1 MYAAPPSITAE
12 VFAVIPEAIGYGN
25 RRSDWADAQ
34 INGVPTPTYLEGP
47 CFDAAGNLWV
57 TDIPWGRL
65 LKITPEGHVS
75 VGAEYDG
82 QPNGLKFLA
91 DGRGLIADFKNGLM
105 IFDPTTGAVEPY
117 LPRHLLEPFHGC
129 NDLTVAKNGDLYFT
143 DQGMSGLHAP
153 YGRVYRLTVAGRLE
167 LVLDNIPSPN
177 GLVLNKAEN
186 ALMLAVTRDN
196 AIWRVPLTADGG
208 VTKVGAFIRMSGGNG
223 PDGVA
228 MDEDDNIAV
237 CHVGMGCVWL
247 FDHIGEPLLRIPA
260 PQGLKVTNCAYGGV
274 DRKTLFIT
282 ESGTGTV
289 LRAEMPVPGRTLHLR
304 QD

>member
-12 VFAVIPEAIGYGN
+12 VFAVIPEAIGFGN

-34 INGVPTPTYLEGP
+34 INGAPTPTYLEGP

-65 LKITPEGHVS
+65 LKVTPAGDVS

-82 QPNGLKFLA
+82 QPNGLKFLS

-105 IFDPTTGAVEPY
+105 VFDPATGAVEPY
-117 LPRHLLEPFHGC
+117 LVRRLLEPFRGC
-129 NDLTVAKNGDLYFT
+129 NDLTVASNGDLYFT
-143 DQGMSGLHAP
+143 DQGMSGLHDA
-153 YGRVYRLTVAGRLE
+153 YGRVYRLRVDGRLE
-167 LVLDNIPSPN
+167 LLLDRMPSPN

-186 ALMLAVTRDN
+186 ALMVAVTRAN

-208 VTKVGAFIRMSGGNG
+208 VTKVGTFIQMSGGNG

-237 CHVGMGCVWL
+237 CHVGMGCAWL
-247 FDHIGEPLLRIPA
+247 FDDIGEPILRIRA
-260 PQGLKVTNCAYGGV
+260 PKGRKVTNCAYGGA
-274 DRKTLFIT
+274 DRRSLFIT
-282 ESGTGTV
+282 ESGSGTI
-289 LRAEMPVPGRTLHLR
+289 LRAEMPTPGRALHAR
-304 QD
+304 PA

>member
-1 MYAAPPSITAE
+1 MA
-12 VFAVIPEAIGYGN
+12 
-25 RRSDWADAQ
+25 
-34 INGVPTPTYLEGP
+34 
-47 CFDAAGNLWV
+47 
-57 TDIPWGRL
+57 
-65 LKITPEGHVS
+65 
-75 VGAEYDG
+75 
-82 QPNGLKFLA
+82 
-91 DGRGLIADFKNGLM
+91 
-105 IFDPTTGAVEPY
+105 FDPATGAVEPY
-117 LPRHLLEPFHGC
+117 LTRHLLEPFHGC
-129 NDLTVAKNGDLYFT
+129 NDLTVASNGDLYFT

-237 CHVGMGCVWL
+237 CHVGMGCAWL
-247 FDHIGEPLLRIPA
+247 FDRIGEPILRIRA
-260 PQGLKVTNCAYGGV
+260 PEGLKVTNCAYGGA
-274 DRKTLFIT
+274 DGKSLFIT
-282 ESGTGTV
+282 ESGTGTI
-289 LRAEMPVPGRTLHLR
+289 LRADMPVAGRKLHLR
-304 QD
+304 AA